1 MKPTTEIRRQ
11 RNGAESL
18 ASASMADT
26 STLAGFVVASFILVL
41 VPGPSVLFVISR
53 GVALGRRAAVL
64 TVLGNELGMFVQVLL
79 VAAGVGSVVQRSV
92 VAFEVLRLAGAAY
105 IVFLGVQALRHRRA
119 LSTVVDVTATRASR
133 HIVREGFVVGV
144 TNPKVIVFF
153 TAVLPQFVDPDG
165 TAVPVQLALLGL
177 ISITVAFVC
186 DSAWGV
192 LAGTARAWL
201 SGAPHRLERLGGAGG
216 LVMIG
221 LGARLA
227 VTGRND

>member
-1 MKPTTEIRRQ
+1 
-11 RNGAESL
+11 
-18 ASASMADT
+18 MADP
-26 STLAGFVVASFILVL
+26 STLAGFVVASFVLVV

-79 VAAGVGSVVQRSV
+79 VAAGVGSVVHHSV
-92 VAFEVLRLAGAAY
+92 VAFHVLRLAGAAY
-105 IVFLGVQALRHRRA
+105 IVYLGVQAIRHRRA
-119 LSTVVDVTATRASR
+119 LSTVLDVTATRASR
-133 HIVREGFVVGV
+133 HIVREGFIVGV

-153 TAVLPQFVDPDG
+153 TAVLPQFVDPNG
-165 TAVPVQLALLGL
+165 TAVSVQMAMLGL
-177 ISITVAFVC
+177 IVVTVAFVC

-192 LAGTARAWL
+192 LAGTARTWL